1 MGNCLRRRAHDP
13 NQQVDNV
20 PKPLSAGVD
29 GIQLSHHKKNS
40 MSVQRNTS
48 SNTLKVV
55 TNQCKNEAS
64 HHTLQKKKATLSA
77 SSLHRERQ
85 SKTEKDGYSVS
96 PKDWS
101 VSIVNKKDE
110 VFGPYKL
117 NHFSYCALKSATQKF
132 SDKNLIGQGGFGDV
146 YKGYINFRTK
156 DAAKPNDRGLAVAVK
171 RLRSNRTQGHNEWEN
186 EVKFLSRLN
195 HPNIVKLIGC
205 CCEDKH
211 RMLVYEYMIRGSL
224 EAHLLRENGTELHWR
239 RRISIALGVARG
251 LEYLH
256 TRRKPVIH
264 RDLKASNVLLG
275 KDFNAKLSDF
285 GLSKFGPQD
294 GETSLITRV
303 VGTRGYFAPEYFATG
318 HLTLKTDVFSF
329 GVVLLEIF
337 SGCEAI
343 KKHSDGVA
351 RDLAQW
357 TKPHLSNKVELHRVV
372 DKKLGSIPME
382 EALDFAKVILRCLS
396 SNPRTRP
403 TMAEVVA
410 DLEKLQ
416 RRMDSYNSN
425 QLHYLR
431 TRR

>member
-1 MGNCLRRRAHDP
+1 M
-13 NQQVDNV
+13 
-20 PKPLSAGVD
+20 
-29 GIQLSHHKKNS
+29 
-40 MSVQRNTS
+40 T
-48 SNTLKVV
+48 
-55 TNQCKNEAS
+55 
-64 HHTLQKKKATLSA
+64 
-77 SSLHRERQ
+77 
-85 SKTEKDGYSVS
+85 
-96 PKDWS
+96 
-101 VSIVNKKDE
+101 
-110 VFGPYKL
+110 
-117 NHFSYCALKSATQKF
+117 
-132 SDKNLIGQGGFGDV
+132 
-146 YKGYINFRTK
+146 
-156 DAAKPNDRGLAVAVK
+156 
-171 RLRSNRTQGHNEWEN
+171 
-186 EVKFLSRLN
+186 
-195 HPNIVKLIGC
+195 
-205 CCEDKH
+205 
-211 RMLVYEYMIRGSL
+211 
-224 EAHLLRENGTELHWR
+224 
-239 RRISIALGVARG
+239 IA
-251 LEYLH
+251 
-256 TRRKPVIH
+256 
-264 RDLKASNVLLG
+264 
-275 KDFNAKLSDF
+275 
-285 GLSKFGPQD
+285 
-294 GETSLITRV
+294 
-303 VGTRGYFAPEYFATG
+303 G